1 MNRVGAFFAIFGI
14 ATPALCATDADFL
27 RLVERNDKAQNLV
40 DQGAALVTAGA
51 RAFTIWDTLRLC
63 EHREVNSR
71 MLEEGDWRANA
82 TLTTCCATLVD
93 GGGAT
98 TIVQALSPFI
108 DYTSPRMRVGKVFQS
123 RMDAA
128 TYIADQLIG
137 LSLEEKKDFIAEATS
152 PAFDA
157 AINICRAAV
166 N

>member
-1 MNRVGAFFAIFGI
+1 MNRLGTFFALLVI
-14 ATPALCATDADFL
+14 ATPALSGTDADFL
-27 RLVERNDKAQNLV
+27 RLVERNDKAQNLA

-51 RAFTIWDTLRLC
+51 RAFAIWDTLRLC
-63 EHREVNSR
+63 EHRDANSR

-82 TLTTCCATLVD
+82 TLTTCCATLID
-93 GGGAT
+93 GGAAT

-108 DYTSPRMRVGKVFQS
+108 DYSSPRMRVGKAFQS

-137 LSLEEKKDFIAEATS
+137 LSLKEKKDFIAEATS

-157 AINICRAAV
+157 AVNICRAAV
-166 N
+166 K